1 MSLPLRTEPDIEEP
15 SQPREARELAGVSLR
30 TAIVIISVIDAI
42 LLCATAVVTTIIYHL
57 VVYDYP
63 GDWQSSI
70 VLGGFSAALLLLA
83 CKWTGLN
90 EPTNMLSPQSQAK
103 FVLMSWACVAL
114 LLTSFLFLQRS
125 DEWSRGT
132 VTSFMFAAPVV
143 LVLFRVNAAR
153 WLMNAVKQGRL
164 RGKRALLVGD
174 YDELQY
180 LRSDRLLTYYGVQE
194 VARFELLKAQ
204 GAAVSLQQIDN
215 SIAQQV
221 VSFIRDHQVDQIVL
235 VLKWGDV
242 RRREA
247 LCESFRFLPIP
258 VIMLPDRRLREVLNK
273 PILQMGQLVG
283 VELQRAPLS
292 VLELVMK
299 RTLDLVLT
307 VPAVLL
313 LTPLLLMVAALVK
326 LSSPGPVIFKQER
339 KGFSGRVF
347 TIYKFRTM
355 RMHDDKN
362 VRQAS
367 RNDSRVTF
375 IGRILR
381 SSSIDELP
389 QLINVLRGEMSLIGP
404 RPHAIAHDTEY
415 GRFIGNYA
423 FRHHVKPGISGW
435 AQINGFRGET
445 RQLRDMEERIR
456 YDLWYIN
463 NWSIWLDCWILLRS
477 CVEIVRARNAY

>member
-1 MSLPLRTEPDIEEP
+1 MEEP
-15 SQPREARELAGVSLR
+15 SQPRQVRELGGVSLR
-30 TAIVIISVIDAI
+30 TAIVLISTIDAI
-42 LLCATAVVTTIIYHL
+42 LLCATAVVTNVFYHL
-57 VVYDYP
+57 LVYDYT
-63 GDWQSSI
+63 GDWQSSV
-70 VLGGFSAALLLLA
+70 VLGAISATLLLLVS
-83 CKWTGLN
+83 KWTGLS
-90 EPTNMLSPQSQAK
+90 EPTNMLSPVAQVK
-103 FVLMSWACVAL
+103 FVLLSWVGVAL
-114 LLTSFLFLQRS
+114 LLTTFLFLQRS
-125 DEWSRGT
+125 DAWSRGT
-132 VTSFMFAAPVV
+132 ITSFMIVAPIV
-143 LVLFRVNAAR
+143 LVFFRVNASR
-153 WLMNAVKQGRL
+153 WLMNAVKKGRL

-174 YDELQY
+174 YEELQY
-180 LRSDRLLTYYGVQE
+180 LRSDRLLSYYGVQE
-194 VARFELLKAQ
+194 IARFELLKAQ
-204 GAAVSLQQIDN
+204 GSAASLQKIDA

-221 VSFIRDHQVDQIVL
+221 ISFIRDNKVDQIVL

-242 RRREA
+242 RRRES

-258 VIMLPDRRLREVLNK
+258 VIMLPDRRLREVLTK

-292 VLELVMK
+292 FVELALK

-307 VPAVLL
+307 IPAVLL
-313 LTPLLLMVAALVK
+313 LSPLLLMVAALVK
-326 LSSPGPVIFKQER
+326 LSSPGPVIFKQDR

-355 RMHDDKN
+355 RMHDDKA
-362 VRQAS
+362 VRQAC

-381 SSSIDELP
+381 ASSIDELP

-435 AQINGFRGET
+435 AQIHGFRGET
-445 RQLRDMEERIR
+445 RELRDMEERIR
-456 YDLWYIN
+456 FDLWYIN